1 MRIAA
6 VIPVYNEVATIR
18 SVVERTLHHVDQLI
32 VVDDASVDGSAE
44 ELAGITGITLL
55 THSRNLGKGSS
66 IQLGFNYAL
75 QQGFDAVITLDGD
88 NQHSPEEIPG
98 LLRVAEEHPNAIVIA
113 ARLKQ
118 RENAPKLR
126 LFANKFADFWV
137 SWAAGYTV
145 VDSQSGFRLYPS
157 QVLKLVCNRLANAKG
172 FVFESEILIEAAHNN
187 LYSVSVPI
195 ESIYHQGGRH
205 SHYKPWKDTWL
216 IVRMIAG
223 KLLRMWMY
231 PQGLLRVI
239 HLLPDPRRR

>member
-1 MRIAA
+1 MRVAA

-18 SVVERTLHHVDQLI
+18 SVVERTLPHVDQVI
-32 VVDDASVDGSAE
+32 VVDDASEDGSTE
-44 ELAGITGITLL
+44 ELAGMSVTLL
-55 THSRNLGKGSS
+55 MNDKNLGKSS
-66 IQLGFNYAL
+66 TIQLGFTYAL

-88 NQHSPEEIPG
+88 NQHSPEEIPR
-98 LLRVAEEHPNAIVIA
+98 LLHAAEENPNTIIIA
-113 ARLKQ
+113 ARLRQ

-137 SWAAGYTV
+137 SWAAGYLV

-157 QVLKLVCNRLANAKG
+157 QVLKLLSNRLTKPKG

-223 KLLRMWMY
+223 RLLRMRMY
-231 PQGLLRVI
+231 PKGLLRVI
-239 HLLPDPRRR
+239 RLLPDPRKR

>member
-1 MRIAA
+1 MRTAA

-18 SVVERTLHHVDQLI
+18 SVVERTLPHVDQVI

-44 ELAGITGITLL
+44 ELAGTGITLL
-55 THSRNLGKGSS
+55 THSKNLGKGPT
-66 IQLGFNYAL
+66 IQLGFSYAL

-88 NQHSPEEIPG
+88 NQHSPEEIPR
-98 LLRVAEEHPNAIVIA
+98 LLHAAEEHPNTIIIA

-137 SWAAGYTV
+137 SWAAGYIV

-157 QVLKLVCNRLANAKG
+157 QVLKLLCKRLVKSKG

-195 ESIYHQGGRH
+195 ESIYHQEGRH
-205 SHYKPWKDTWL
+205 SHYKPWQDTSL

-223 KLLRMWMY
+223 RLLRMWMY
-231 PQGLLRVI
+231 PMGLLRAI
-239 HLLPDPRRR
+239 HLLPDPRKR